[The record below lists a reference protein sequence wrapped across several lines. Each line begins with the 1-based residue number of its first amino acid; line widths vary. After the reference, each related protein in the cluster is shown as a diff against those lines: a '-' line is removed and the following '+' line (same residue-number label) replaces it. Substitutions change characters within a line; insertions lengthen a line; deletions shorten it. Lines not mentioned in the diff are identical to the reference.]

1 MKAVRMSN
9 EDDIEP
15 PRQTGQA
22 QHEGSEGPQPVT
34 DRQIA
39 AAIMALATTRG
50 TGGSVDPNEV
60 AQALDAE
67 GWRDL
72 LGRIR
77 AIAKRLAGSG
87 RIEIL
92 RKGKPVTPQE
102 AKGIIRL
109 RLAAAMAPQAADEP
123 VTDELEDGEED
134 AQ

>member
-1 MKAVRMSN
+1 MSN
-9 EDDIEP
+9 EDDIDSPQE
-15 PRQTGQA
+15 TGQA
-22 QHEGSEGPQPVT
+22 LPDGPEGPQPVT

-39 AAIMALATTRG
+39 AAIMALASTRG

-60 AQALDAE
+60 AQALDAD

-109 RLAAAMAPQAADEP
+109 RLAAAMAQQVADEP
-123 VTDELEDGEED
+123 AEGGFESGEED

>member
-1 MKAVRMSN
+1 MSD
-9 EDDIEP
+9 EDYIETP
-15 PRQTGQA
+15 QDLPEA
-22 QHEGSEGPQPVT
+22 ALPEGPQPVT

-39 AAIMALATTRG
+39 AAIMALVTARG
-50 TGGSVDPNEV
+50 VEGSVDPNEV

-67 GWRDL
+67 GWREL
-72 LGRIR
+72 LGRVR

-109 RLAAAMAPQAADEP
+109 RLAADLAQEAAGEP
-123 VTDELEDGEED
+123 EADGLEDGEED